1 MEKPKKAQV
10 LTQLMFGKDNMCAR
24 WRVLCEG
31 SHNGAYVA
39 FTPVHGARRVPIQV
53 MRGPYMGRGWT
64 SGLADCTEA
73 ASTPGQH

>member
-1 MEKPKKAQV
+1 MCRQEAYIEN
-10 LTQLMFGKDNMCAR
+10 TQQCKCVR
-24 WRVLCEG
+24 WHVLCEG
-31 SHNGAYVA
+31 SRIGAYVA